1 MMQQSLS
8 TKLSIGGGRR
18 ESLAGHALV
27 TLLVVITASMVMIS
41 AAVVLTI
48 ATSEASSLVLRSQQT
63 LMVAEAGLEEA
74 LMRLLRDPNYTG
86 GTLTLGSS
94 TATITVTGSNP
105 KTVLAIAETG
115 AISRRVQVLV
125 TEDMGMMVVSEWKE
139 LRE

>member
-8 TKLSIGGGRR
+8 TQLSLPVGRR
-18 ESLAGHALV
+18 QASAGHALV
-27 TLLVVITASMVMIS
+27 TLLVVIAASMVMIS

-48 ATSEASSLVLRSQQT
+48 VTSEASSLVLRSQQT

-105 KTVLAIAETG
+105 KTVLATAETG

-125 TEDMGMMVVSEWKE
+125 TEDMGMMVVSDWKE